1 MSAYYSTLNNSNGN
15 TRAGNFG
22 ISNTVRLSVLSN
34 TGYTSGLNNGGL
46 LQPVALSNLPVVT
59 TNVLAPLA
67 SATDPVQLN
76 SVEQGL
82 NNNVNFIKQN
92 DSANENLIG
101 GPNIRASSATNGI
114 NGYTS

>member
-34 TGYTSGLNNGGL
+34 SGYTSGLNNGGIV
-46 LQPVALSNLPVVT
+46 QPVAQDRLPVVS
-59 TNVLAPLA
+59 TNVLASLA
-67 SATDPVQLN
+67 VVLNPVQLN

-82 NNNVNFIKQN
+82 NNNLNFALQN
-92 DSANENLIG
+92 ASANNNLNG
-101 GPNIRASSATNGI
+101 GPKIAPGSGTNGI
-114 NGYTS
+114 NGYSS

>member
-22 ISNTVRLSVLSN
+22 ISNTVRLSLLSN

-46 LQPVALSNLPVVT
+46 LQPQASPVVS

-67 SATDPVQLN
+67 SATDPVQVN

-82 NNNVNFIKQN
+82 NNNLNFVKQN
-92 DSANENLIG
+92 ASANDNLNG
-101 GPNIRASSATNGI
+101 GPKIAPGSGVNGI
-114 NGYTS
+114 YGYA